1 MKINYDEQTDAAFIK
16 LSENIPDGAVELDLG
31 LIVHTTKDNRIVAIE
46 ILDASKRFQI
56 SELFRFEVENLRY
69 AV

>member
-1 MKINYDEQTDAAFIK
+1 MKINYDEQADAAFIK
-16 LSENIPDGAVELDLG
+16 LSENVPDGAIELDLG
-31 LIVHTTKDNRIVAIE
+31 LIIHTTKDNKIVAIE

-56 SELFRFEVENLRY
+56 QELFRFEVENLRH